1 MIEKPFFYKE
11 NSMLTPIDLEGL
23 DLTQKVVSGD
33 KVDQFYQAEN
43 VQVKCKARSRDDSME
58 LLLYVRF
65 NTGRFEAGLIVLPGP
80 DFPQERP
87 FPKEM
92 LRVFGADHELCL
104 DVVANHYGD
113 LIRSHNLHQV
123 E

>member
-1 MIEKPFFYKE
+1 
-11 NSMLTPIDLEGL
+11 MLAPICLEGL
-23 DLTQKVVSGD
+23 SLTQKVVPGD

-43 VQVKCKARSRDDSME
+43 IQVKCKARSQDGSVE
-58 LLLYVRF
+58 LALYVRF
-65 NTGRFEAGLIVLPGP
+65 NTERFEAGLIVLPGP
-80 DFPQERP
+80 DFPRERS

-104 DVVANHYGD
+104 DTVANHYGD
-113 LIRSHNLHQV
+113 LMRLQNLYQV